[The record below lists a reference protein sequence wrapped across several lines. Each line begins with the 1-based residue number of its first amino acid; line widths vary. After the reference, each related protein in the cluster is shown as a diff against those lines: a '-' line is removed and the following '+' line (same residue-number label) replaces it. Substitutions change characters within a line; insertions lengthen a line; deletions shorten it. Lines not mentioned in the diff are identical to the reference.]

1 MKVTVVLVWC
11 RHRSKERKGKG
22 MHKVATD
29 GTAAVLVKI
38 ILYVGNIEILVLAQS
53 GNNLVSIS
61 FSFPMA
67 QTDLDLKFISAMKSP
82 CCGFR

>member
-1 MKVTVVLVWC
+1 MQKF
-11 RHRSKERKGKG
+11 
-22 MHKVATD
+22 ATD

-67 QTDLDLKFISAMKSP
+67 QTDLDLTFILAMKPP

>member
-1 MKVTVVLVWC
+1 
-11 RHRSKERKGKG
+11 
-22 MHKVATD
+22 MHKFATD

-53 GNNLVSIS
+53 GNRLVSIS

-67 QTDLDLKFISAMKSP
+67 QTDLDLAFILAMKPP